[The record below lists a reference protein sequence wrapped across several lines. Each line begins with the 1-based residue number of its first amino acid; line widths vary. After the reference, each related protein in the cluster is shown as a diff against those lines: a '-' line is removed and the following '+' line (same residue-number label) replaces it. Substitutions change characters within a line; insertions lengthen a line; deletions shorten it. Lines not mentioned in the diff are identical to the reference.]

1 MARNVKTLS
10 AALSRTNKPIQA
22 EVVDSTQG
30 FDGGL
35 SDFVQGMQQM
45 AFKNQRAGIGTA
57 RDMRV
62 GSDYV
67 PTTPIHRVQVESLF
81 RGSWLGNRVVCAL
94 PEEMIRTWRKV
105 SWEDVADDDE
115 DVKVVERYEK
125 KVKLKKCLLTAS
137 KWARAYGG
145 ALLVPILRSQPDEVL
160 AEPLDLDQIQ
170 KDDLVGFQVL
180 DRWRCNH
187 DGTVVTDPLDPMFGQ
202 PARYR
207 IAESSVLLHHT
218 RVIRLDGREV
228 PYFIWRANAMWHD
241 SVLQI
246 LINNLK
252 GYDTVVAAI
261 TTMLFQSNVDII
273 LQQGL
278 RAALTTKNGKANAI
292 ERFTQFVMNKSFNGV
307 GVLDK
312 DTEEYQRH
320 PYTFSGV
327 DKAYELVLRDVAGAA
342 DMPLTRLFGVSP
354 AGMNATGESDD
365 RHFYDHVAARREE
378 HLDDPLNQA
387 DQFLVRSALGHMPEG
402 YESKWNPLWQP
413 TDAEKEQADNT
424 HVNTLN
430 TLWNLGA
437 IDEGDVAQDIYSR
450 GLVKGFTKDRVKNAQ
465 RVAKQSAQL
474 QEEAGAQGLTLPGKP
489 GAPPLGK
496 KALKNQVVKPGEEE
510 EEEGE
515 DEPK

>member
-1 MARNVKTLS
+1 MARNVKTLG
-10 AALSRTNKPIQA
+10 AALSRTNKPLDA
-22 EVVDSTQG
+22 EAADAR
-30 FDGGL
+30 L
-35 SDFVQGMQQM
+35 SDFVSGMQQM
-45 AFKNQRAGIGTA
+45 AFKNTRAGIGTA

-67 PTTPIHRVQVESLF
+67 PTVPINRVLVESLY
-81 RGSWLGNRVVCAL
+81 RGSWLGNRIICAL

-105 SWEDVADDDE
+105 SWEDVADDDD

-125 KVKLKKCLLTAS
+125 RVKLKKCLLTAS

-160 AEPLDLDQIQ
+160 AEPLDLNQIQ
-170 KDDLVGFQVL
+170 KDDLVGFQVM

-187 DGTVVTDPLDPMFGQ
+187 DGTVVADPLDPAFGQ

-278 RAALTTKNGKANAI
+278 RTALTTKNGKANAI
-292 ERFTQFVMNKSFNGV
+292 ERFAQFVMNKSFNGV

-354 AGMNATGESDD
+354 AGMNATGEADD
-365 RHFYDHVAARREE
+365 RHFYDHVASRREE
-378 HLDDPLNQA
+378 HIDDPLMQA
-387 DQFLVRSALGHMPEG
+387 DEFLVRSALGHMPDG

-413 TDAEKEQADNT
+413 TDIEKEQADAS
-424 HVNTLN
+424 HVQTLN
-430 TLWNLGA
+430 TLWNTGA
-437 IDEGDVAQDIYSR
+437 IDEGNIAQDIYAR
-450 GLVKGFTKDRVKNAQ
+450 GMVKGFTKQHVKNAE
-465 RVAKQSAQL
+465 RVAKQSAEAQQQGL
-474 QEEAGAQGLTLPGKP
+474 EAGMGPGGITLPGKP
-489 GAPPLGK
+489 GAVPFGK
-496 KALKNQVVKPGEEE
+496 KALQNQVVNPDEEEGEEE
-510 EEEGE
+510 E